1 MKKREE
7 MESLKKEIAELEE
20 KSSQL
25 QHQSFEL
32 SEKRNKVAAEIILE
46 ENLLAGT
53 AWEFKRSGNNTVYL
67 EYNGHIKDD
76 EFSKVVEIAWGGWH
90 SWFELEPGIQIR
102 FDDSEVSIHFDDAKM
117 LLPFAKKF
125 NLKLSGQTIVN
136 ELRDL
141 KRQVAALEA
150 INHQLNLKA

>member
-90 SWFELEPGIQIR
+90 YASR
-102 FDDSEVSIHFDDAKM
+102 RR
-117 LLPFAKKF
+117 
-125 NLKLSGQTIVN
+125 T
-136 ELRDL
+136 
-141 KRQVAALEA
+141 
-150 INHQLNLKA
+150 